1 MTKIV
6 LDTQELYAMADLA
19 SEVEREMAM
28 IASRLR
34 AFDVPFVPY
43 GRTAQVAEGVQDAAG
58 RLMRT
63 TIEMY
68 ALRRD
73 LRGRANLLA
82 IGDQVDNADWLMK
95 LVGGPLSLGGIYRK
109 VTGGISRALRR
120 HPDAAVRSTSAR
132 LLPRWGRGTKW
143 AKSAVVKGAG
153 KFLLVL
159 NWWMTFDE
167 HQEEGATTPVAI
179 TRATTEVGAGVATTA
194 GLGSFCAASAAA
206 GVLTGGTSLV
216 ACGLA
221 AVAAGVAATGLM
233 EEVNDLVFDQ
243 PPPVPMAP
251 GAPPAEGLVEDMPEG
266 TTLG

>member
-6 LDTQELYAMADLA
+6 LDTQELYEMADLV

-34 AFDVPFVPY
+34 AFDVPFVPH
-43 GRTAQVAEGVQDAAG
+43 GRTALVAEGVEDAAG

-63 TIEMY
+63 TIEMF
-68 ALRRD
+68 ALKRD

-82 IGDQVDNADWLMK
+82 IGDEVDNPEWLVQ
-95 LVGGPLSLGGIYRK
+95 LAGGPLSLGGIYRK
-109 VTGGISRALRR
+109 ITGGISRAMRR
-120 HPDAAVRSTSAR
+120 NPDAAVRSSAAR

-143 AKSAVVKGAG
+143 AKGAVVKGAG

-179 TRATTEVGAGVATTA
+179 TRATTEVGAGVAATA
-194 GLGSFCAASAAA
+194 GLGTFCATSAAA
-206 GVLTGGTSLV
+206 GVITGGTSLA

-233 EEVNDLVFDQ
+233 EEINELIFEQ
-243 PPPVPMAP
+243 PPPIPMAP
-251 GAPPAEGLVEDMPEG
+251 GAPPAEGLVDDVPEG